1 MGSRSNGWLRGGSQ
15 LLLAPIQPQQRSGLH
30 LARGRHVRGDV
41 LVDARRDFFGIA
53 R

>member
-30 LARGRHVRGDV
+30 VRGDV